1 MKIVQTGVNTN
12 SFDMKLL
19 VYRYRYGSD
28 KAANHAHMPPY
39 YATLEYI
46 EHLIGANAIK
56 DQGIE
61 VDESDL
67 DSLGRIAIDEK
78 VNSRPHTD

>member
-1 MKIVQTGVNTN
+1 
-12 SFDMKLL
+12 MKLL
-19 VYRYRYGSD
+19 VYRYRYGSGQ
-28 KAANHAHMPPY
+28 AAKHIHMPPY

-46 EHLIGANAIK
+46 EHSIGANAIK
-56 DQGIE
+56 DQNIE

>member
-1 MKIVQTGVNTN
+1 MKITQTGAMIK
-12 SFDMKLL
+12 SLDMKLL

-28 KAANHAHMPPY
+28 RANNHAYIPPY

-46 EHLIGANAIK
+46 EHLIGANAIE
-56 DQGIE
+56 DQSIE

-67 DSLGRIAIDEK
+67 DSLGRIEIEEK
-78 VNSRPHTD
+78 S

>member
-1 MKIVQTGVNTN
+1 MKITQTGVMIN

-28 KAANHAHMPPY
+28 KAANHTYMPPY

-46 EHLIGANAIK
+46 EHLIGANAIE
-56 DQGIE
+56 DQNIE

-67 DSLGRIAIDEK
+67 DSLGRIEIDEK

>member
-1 MKIVQTGVNTN
+1 MKTVQTGVMTN

-46 EHLIGANAIK
+46 EHF
-56 DQGIE
+56 
-61 VDESDL
+61 
-67 DSLGRIAIDEK
+67 LGLA
-78 VNSRPHTD
+78 